1 MDYMKKYE
9 DNPFE
14 DVFWN
19 IPEQKQGTVA
29 IVGGNSQSF
38 LTLVK
43 TAEFLS
49 EKYPVKTVRAVLP
62 VALKGKIPPNDNIS
76 FVASTE
82 SGTFADGEMILS
94 IINESD
100 SSIIIGD
107 LSKNSITEKA
117 IRSAVENSD
126 RPLIVTRDAVDI
138 TISNGMEKLLLNN
151 NLVFLASMAQLQKLF
166 RAIYYPK
173 VLLLSQSLLQV
184 ADALHKF
191 TLSYPAKIVT
201 LHNGQILVAGNGEVS
216 VVPMD
221 KTNYTAISFWNGEL
235 ASKIAAMNLFTP
247 NNFTKATVAAIFA
260 D

>member
-62 VALKGKIPPNDNIS
+62 DALKGKIPPNDNIS

-82 SGTFADGEMILS
+82 NGTFADGEMILS
-94 IINESD
+94 IINNSD

-107 LSKNSITEKA
+107 LSKNAITEKA
-117 IRSAVENSD
+117 VRSAVENSD

-138 TISNGMEKLLLNN
+138 TISNGM
-151 NLVFLASMAQLQKLF
+151 
-166 RAIYYPK
+166 
-173 VLLLSQSLLQV
+173 
-184 ADALHKF
+184 
-191 TLSYPAKIVT
+191 
-201 LHNGQILVAGNGEVS
+201 
-216 VVPMD
+216 
-221 KTNYTAISFWNGEL
+221 
-235 ASKIAAMNLFTP
+235 
-247 NNFTKATVAAIFA
+247 
-260 D
+260 